1 MNAVDAN
8 ILSNIFLHLSCKDLQ
23 NIKTMNK
30 QFYNVSK
37 TTFPYLQRF
46 LRCVTNQENMNCLL
60 DLQYSANTLFPY
72 NKDLTYIE
80 IEYWARVGIILY
92 LKKRNKGLLN
102 AITYKLMRF
111 DSGRKPQ
118 AKVSQSEFTH
128 EQNNIINCEPIDNH
142 NIIVQA
148 FAGTGKTTT
157 LYEYAK
163 KWTSKQILYIT
174 YNKSLAEESKLKF
187 KHLDHVRV
195 STIHALAYD
204 YLSKH
209 NNAMDDIGNLNV
221 NDVCTLLTQT
231 PECKALTKTEL
242 LKKAKQSLNRFNR
255 YINSDESSSDDT
267 YVNLIWD
274 TMFEHKTIKVSHDAY
289 LKWYQLKKVK
299 LDLDVIL
306 LDEVQDCTDCIL
318 SIILSQNCTRVF
330 VGDRYQKIY
339 SFKNVDE
346 PFNYI
351 IQKSNGNT
359 QHFTLSV
366 SFRMGF
372 DLMYFTNLFLKI
384 KYNELNGFSD
394 CTSKNTNI
402 VNTHV
407 CKNMSTIYK
416 ILPKGTVI
424 LCRYNV
430 SRLSCMFDL
439 CSLGYTFDC
448 YGKSINFEKEIE
460 IIHDFLLLQSFSTAE
475 IKHPKLKEFND
486 FDEMVLHFNAIQD
499 NKWNDRINLFLLHSG
514 DTLIDMWTRS
524 KANLAIQNSD
534 FVVTT
539 AHQSKGAEF
548 DNVFLY
554 NDFQIHNQDSM
565 NLMYVAMTRAKKN
578 LFVNK
583 LISNFFEKYN
593 GKVYYDIIMHNKKSK
608 RCNVCKKRNTNTS
621 VVIEADPDTVFVK
634 DCHVYSYEY
643 VCSQCQKLLH

>member
-1 MNAVDAN
+1 MNAVDDN
-8 ILSNIFLHLSCKDLQ
+8 ILSNIFRHLSCKDLE
-23 NIKTMNK
+23 NMKTMNK
-30 QFYNVSK
+30 QFHNVSS
-37 TTFPYLQRF
+37 TTFPYLQLF
-46 LRCVTNQENMNCLL
+46 LRCVTDHENINRLF
-60 DLQYSANTLFPY
+60 DIEYSANTLFPY
-72 NKDLTYIE
+72 NKHLSYIE

-92 LKKRNKGLLN
+92 LKKRNRGLLN
-102 AITYKLMRF
+102 AITYKLMKY

-118 AKVSQSEFTH
+118 AKVSQTELTH
-128 EQNNIINCEPIDNH
+128 EQKNIIHCEPVYNQ

-204 YLSKH
+204 YFIKY
-209 NNAMDDIGNLNV
+209 NAVNEIGNLNV
-221 NDVCTLLTQT
+221 NDVCTLLEQR
-231 PECKALTKTEL
+231 PECNALPKTEL
-242 LKKAKQSLNRFNR
+242 IKKAKQSLNKFNR
-255 YINSDESSSDDT
+255 YINSDESSSSDMN
-267 YVNLIWD
+267 VNLIWNA
-274 TMFEHKTIKVSHDAY
+274 MFEHKTIKVSHDAY
-289 LKWYQLKKVK
+289 LKWYQLKKIK
-299 LDLDVIL
+299 MDLDAIL

-318 SIILSQNCTRVF
+318 SIVLSQNCARVF
-330 VGDRYQKIY
+330 VGDKYQKIY

-351 IQKSNGNT
+351 LSHGNT
-359 QHFTLSV
+359 QHFTLTV

-372 DLMYFTNLFLKI
+372 DLMYFTNMFLKI

-407 CKNMSTIYK
+407 NKNMPTIYK

-439 CSLGYTFDC
+439 CSLGYTFNC
-448 YGKSINFEKEIE
+448 YGKSINFDKEID
-460 IIHDFLLLQSFSTAE
+460 IILDFLLLQKSSSE
-475 IKHPKLKEFND
+475 EVKHPKLKEFND
-486 FDEMVLHFNAIQD
+486 FDEMVLHFNTIQD
-499 NKWNDRINLFLLHSG
+499 NKWNDRINLFLLHGG

-524 KANLAIQNSD
+524 KNNLTNQNSD

-565 NLMYVAMTRAKKN
+565 NLMYVAMTRARKN

-593 GKVYYDIIMHNKKSK
+593 GKVYYNIIMHNRKSN

-621 VVIEADPDTVFVK
+621 VVIEADPDTVFFK
-634 DCHVYSYEY
+634 ECQVYSYEY

>member
-1 MNAVDAN
+1 MDAVDDN
-8 ILSNIFLHLSCKDLQ
+8 ILSNIFQHLSCKDLQ
-23 NIKTMNK
+23 NMKTMNK
-30 QFYNVSK
+30 QFHNVSS
-37 TTFPYLQRF
+37 TTFPYLQLF
-46 LRCVTNQENMNCLL
+46 LKCITNHENLNCVL
-60 DLQYSANTLFPY
+60 DFQYSANTLFPY
-72 NKDLTYIE
+72 NKELNYIE

-102 AITYKLMRF
+102 AITYTLMKY
-111 DSGRKPQ
+111 DAGRKPQ
-118 AKVSQSEFTH
+118 AKLFSQTELTH
-128 EQNNIINCEPIDNH
+128 EQKNIIHCEPKENQ

-174 YNKSLAEESKLKF
+174 YNKSLAEESKQKF

-195 STIHALAYD
+195 STIHALAYE
-204 YLSKH
+204 YFSKS
-209 NNAMDDIGNLNV
+209 NDIGNINV
-221 NDVCTLLTQT
+221 NDVCILLKQR
-231 PECKALTKTEL
+231 PECKALPQTEL
-242 LKKAKQSLNRFNR
+242 LKKSKQILNQFNR
-255 YINSDESSSDDT
+255 YISSDESSSDDT

-274 TMFEHKTIKVSHDAY
+274 AMFEHKTMKVSHDAY
-289 LKWYQLKKVK
+289 LKYYQLKKIK

-318 SIILSQNCTRVF
+318 SIILSQNCARVF
-330 VGDRYQKIY
+330 VGDKYQKIY

-346 PFNYI
+346 PFDYI
-351 IQKSNGNT
+351 LQHSNGNT

-372 DLMYFTNLFLKI
+372 DLMYFTNMFLKI
-384 KYNELNGFSD
+384 KYNEMNGFSD

-430 SRLSCMFDL
+430 SRLNCMFDL
-439 CSLGYTFDC
+439 CSLGYTFNC
-448 YGKSINFEKEIE
+448 YGKSINFEKEID
-460 IIHDFLLLQSFSTAE
+460 IINDFLLLENCSNTE
-475 IKHPKLKEFND
+475 VKHPKLKEFND
-486 FDEMVLHFNAIQD
+486 FDEMVLHFHAVNN
-499 NKWNDRINLFLLHSG
+499 NKWNDRINMFILHG
-514 DTLIDMWTRS
+514 ETLVDMWTRS
-524 KANLAIQNSD
+524 KDNMTNQNSD

-583 LISNFFEKYN
+583 LISKFFERQN
-593 GKVYYDIIMHNKKSK
+593 DKVYYNIIMHNKKSN
-608 RCNVCKKRNTNTS
+608 RCNVCKKRNTNTT
-621 VVIEADPDTVFVK
+621 VVVEADPETVFFK
-634 DCHVYSYEY
+634 DCHIYSYEY